1 MRNLENTNPEVLQC
15 FQDGG
20 FVARRS
26 EKHWAGL
33 ACDLTIEQA
42 LMRSLKTSDGLTR
55 GTGFSDVQRSTWLL
69 SKPVCSRYTQH
80 MEDNTGVLYST
91 SEQHKTLRASRRMRD
106 TEDTEKISKRL
117 NDMSPFSGTEKLMN
131 IMTGTVADAS
141 ANDDDHYTIGES
153 VIKAMSKQ
161 QVFQYAFKRSHAAK
175 TMTTKVKIGKDSDIE
190 IDPGLLFQRLLVLSH
205 ATTISNSEV
214 FKYELCGY
222 PPAIFESPHLLR
234 KADKPQLVEPIVR
247 YVDSSELVEESVLGV
262 INDEPAT
269 TTTPTLVV
277 VVL

>member
-1 MRNLENTNPEVLQC
+1 
-15 FQDGG
+15 
-20 FVARRS
+20 
-26 EKHWAGL
+26 
-33 ACDLTIEQA
+33 
-42 LMRSLKTSDGLTR
+42 
-55 GTGFSDVQRSTWLL
+55 
-69 SKPVCSRYTQH
+69 
-80 MEDNTGVLYST
+80 
-91 SEQHKTLRASRRMRD
+91 
-106 TEDTEKISKRL
+106 
-117 NDMSPFSGTEKLMN
+117 
-131 IMTGTVADAS
+131 MTGTVADAS
-141 ANDDDHYTIGES
+141 ANVDDHYTIGES

-234 KADKPQLVEPIVR
+234 KADKPQLVESIVR

-269 TTTPTLVV
+269 TTTPTSPATLTATTTTSPSTPTTPTTPPHQ
-277 VVL
+277 